1 MEEKEK
7 AGALVKEI
15 LGLAGN
21 ESARIEAAAEAEAAA
36 LLRSAEETAARE
48 GRARVEAAR
57 AAAGR
62 RAGMLLAAVPLE
74 TERLR
79 AAGLEALLA
88 AVRTAAGD
96 LLAGEPSGGGVAA
109 ALAAEALRGMEGES
123 FVLALPAGT
132 DGEGL
137 KAEIE
142 RRCGRGPLQL
152 EFTEDKTLA
161 GGVIA
166 RDAAGRQ
173 YWDNSFKARLERRWP
188 ELRRRLAAGLPGRKK
203 DERP

>member
-15 LGLAGN
+15 LGLAGS

-36 LLRSAEETAARE
+36 LLRSAEEAAARE

-79 AAGLEALLA
+79 SAGLEALLA
-88 AVRTAAGD
+88 AVKAAAGTV
-96 LLAGEPSGGGVAA
+96 LAEEPSGGGVAA

-132 DGEGL
+132 GGEGL
-137 KAEIE
+137 RAEIE
-142 RRCGRGPLQL
+142 RRCGRGPLRL
-152 EFTEDKTLA
+152 EFTEDKELA